1 MAPVN
6 VSSFKESGA
15 IEYSSDVLIGLQ
27 YADMDYRGGETTS
40 ARQMRIRRL
49 VNDAEQN
56 AGQGKA
62 QRIQVKVLKNRNG
75 SKGEV
80 FLDFYPMFN
89 YFSDKLDFVD
99 FDGGNWSMAK
109 SNYIKH

>member
-1 MAPVN
+1 MAKPIGKGKRKTMGM
-6 VSSFKESGA
+6 SSSQARLLSLTGRMHD
-15 IEYSSDVLIGLQ
+15 IE
-27 YADMDYRGGETTS
+27 R
-40 ARQMRIRRL
+40 
-49 VNDAEQN
+49 
-56 AGQGKA
+56 KA